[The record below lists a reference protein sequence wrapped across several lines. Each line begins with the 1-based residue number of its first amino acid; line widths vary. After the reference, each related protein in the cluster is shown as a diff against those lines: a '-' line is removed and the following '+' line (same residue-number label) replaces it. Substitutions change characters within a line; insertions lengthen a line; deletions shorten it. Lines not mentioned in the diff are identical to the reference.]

1 MMWIVS
7 RNSTGRPTL
16 MHAVETYSD
25 LTTRCNV
32 YVGGWS
38 RFFMSTPL
46 PYIACK
52 KCVNITGFGE
62 APVEESRP
70 RLALV
75 SSNGR

>member
-32 YVGGWS
+32 YV
-38 RFFMSTPL
+38 
-46 PYIACK
+46 
-52 KCVNITGFGE
+52 
-62 APVEESRP
+62 
-70 RLALV
+70 
-75 SSNGR
+75 